1 MILKFKKRKKLELK
15 RKELVLA
22 LPSFI
27 NQLILFLNSGM
38 VLSEAMASISSNYE
52 RTGRNKVNVF
62 AKEYCEVFIEAV
74 NTGRNMVVVFNEYC
88 KKSHVKELS
97 RIGGILIDGD
107 KRGIDLLE
115 KLREESRVLWEQRKQ
130 IVLEN
135 IRLADSK
142 MSFPLALL
150 LIALIIVSAAP
161 AMMQMYI

>member
-1 MILKFKKRKKLELK
+1 MILKFEMRKKLELK

-38 VLSEAMASISSNYE
+38 VLSEAMGSIASNYE
-52 RTGRNKVNVF
+52 RTGRNKVNAF
-62 AKEYCEVFIEAV
+62 AKEYCEVFVEAV
-74 NTGRNMVVVFNEYC
+74 NTGRSIIVVFSEYC
-88 KKSHVKELS
+88 KKSQVKELS
-97 RIGGILIDGD
+97 RIGGILMDGD

-115 KLREESRVLWEQRKQ
+115 KLREEAKVLWEQRKQ

-150 LIALIIVSAAP
+150 LIALIIISAAP